1 MNNEELAREIADT
14 QVDLAEAN
22 ESSDLEG
29 RLETATRLSKLLE
42 LKEERD
48 YSLNRHTCGLC
59 RGTGIQE
66 DFDDQWECP
75 ICKGEGSKVY

>member
-48 YSLNRHTCGLC
+48 YSLNRHTCGNC
-59 RGTGIQE
+59 HGTGTHEQFNE
-66 DFDDQWECP
+66 EWECP
-75 ICKGEGSKVY
+75 TCDGEGSEVY